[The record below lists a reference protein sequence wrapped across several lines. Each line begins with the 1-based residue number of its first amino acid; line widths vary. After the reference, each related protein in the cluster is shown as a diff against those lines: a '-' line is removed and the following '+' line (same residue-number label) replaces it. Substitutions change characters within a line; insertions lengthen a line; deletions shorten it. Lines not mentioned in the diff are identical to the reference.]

1 MEFSEVSME
10 DAFEDLRKDLE
21 SGVPLSGPACK
32 VRANKPMSK
41 EEFSLIRK
49 EMDLTQAQLAEILDI
64 SIKTVQ
70 SYEQGRIEPPGL
82 VAKVLRLLRSNATFK
97 TIFQGDID
105 PKSYSESAELLFA
118 HRSGA
123 MQEVAEQFMETVQKA
138 YEKMNTSIQIQ
149 NMTGSSDQM
158 SIKITNQNE
167 AGNEW

>member
-1 MEFSEVSME
+1 MEFNEVSME
-10 DAFEDLRKDLE
+10 DAFEDLRRDLE

-70 SYEQGRIEPPGL
+70 SYEQGRVEPPGL
-82 VAKVLRLLRSNATFK
+82 VVKVLRLLRSNATFK
-97 TIFQGDID
+97 AIFQGDID

-118 HRSGA
+118 QRSGA
-123 MQEVAEQFMETVQKA
+123 MQEAEQFMETVQKA

-149 NMTGSSDQM
+149 NMTGASDQM

-167 AGNEW
+167 ARNEW